1 MCCHIFSG
9 DMGLVNTDVNN
20 VSIDEV
26 NFDIDDP
33 ETIIR
38 VRLMA

>member
-1 MCCHIFSG
+1 MCDKVASKEPMTLKYCL
-9 DMGLVNTDVNN
+9 D
-20 VSIDEV
+20 
-26 NFDIDDP
+26 FDIDDP